1 MHGCREQDPVNRE
14 VEKVSCLKI
23 EETDAVK
30 NPEYVKEYT
39 PKVTPAII
47 ILQDGTIRERFGG
60 VVHPEPLKKTL

>member
-1 MHGCREQDPVNRE
+1 MPGCREQEPVNWD
-14 VEKVSCLKI
+14 VEKVSGLKT

-47 ILQDGTIRERFGG
+47 ILQDGTIREWFGG